1 MSELWYPS
9 LARKSAI
16 EIWPLCLDQMAFLSE
31 GQAITEGVPMNL
43 LPLLRDTVDE
53 LLARIIDFTNTRE
66 EVLAENIQ
74 NMHTP
79 GFVPKDLAVG
89 EFCGSL
95 NHAIVEHVQNQRL
108 VLRDTDNIEFG
119 TDESLRARPVVDD
132 YANRLL
138 ETNRDEYLKVQ
149 MRRLSENL
157 LNRKIAQELL
167 KQRQGTTPS
176 FKQLATGRPKHRH
189 TKATAF
195 SLYWHKTQH

>member
-1 MSELWYPS
+1 
-9 LARKSAI
+9 
-16 EIWPLCLDQMAFLSE
+16 
-31 GQAITEGVPMNL
+31 MNL
-43 LPLLRDTVDE
+43 LPLLRDNVNE

-95 NHAIVEHVQNQRL
+95 NNAIIEHVQNQRL

-119 TDESLRARPVVDD
+119 ADESLRARPVVDD

-138 ETNRDEYLKVQ
+138 ETNTDDYLKVQ
-149 MRRLSENL
+149 IRKLSENL

-167 KQRQGTTPS
+167 NQRQGKTPS
-176 FKQLATGRPKHRH
+176 FKKLVAGRTKHRRA
-189 TKATAF
+189 KAKAF
-195 SLYWHKTQH
+195 PLSWHKTQH

>member
-1 MSELWYPS
+1 
-9 LARKSAI
+9 
-16 EIWPLCLDQMAFLSE
+16 
-31 GQAITEGVPMNL
+31 MNL

-89 EFCGSL
+89 EFCGLL

-119 TDESLRARPVVDD
+119 ADESLRARPVVDD

-149 MRRLSENL
+149 IRRLSENR

-167 KQRQGTTPS
+167 NQRQGKTPS
-176 FKQLATGRPKHRH
+176 FKKLVAGRIKHRRA
-189 TKATAF
+189 KAKVF
-195 SLYWHKTQH
+195 PLS